1 MNNLKKIGLS
11 ALAGSLA
18 AISAN
23 AVELSVTGKTEL
35 TYVTKDKGHTGNPF
49 GMGNGITFSGSGDMN
64 GMTAT
69 YTAVL
74 GDGAQ
79 ANSNNSETFASSSL
93 MIDMGDMGTVGF
105 DQGVGEFGVGTI
117 DDKTPYAYEEQW
129 TNLGTS
135 NGLRAA
141 GGTNVIGYKNS
152 YAGYNVTL
160 ELDPGHTGNS
170 SVGSTGDGG
179 ATGAG
184 TTDAGYNF
192 AITSS
197 PATGF
202 NAGAGYGTESNG
214 AVNSKD
220 ASFLTG
226 YVTYAI
232 GGATLGF
239 QMSDASGGATGAV
252 GNQVMIAGVSYSV
265 NENLAVSFSKMEN
278 EYANGTSLTAASG
291 SVANAVIGK
300 DTTEDTTGIGAS
312 YTMGS
317 AAVRV
322 LASQGTSI
330 GGTAGNDED
339 HVEVS
344 LMLAF

>member
-23 AVELSVTGKTEL
+23 AVELAVSGKTEV
-35 TYVTKDKGHTGNPF
+35 TYVTKDSGSLGNPL
-49 GMGNGITFSGSGDMN
+49 GMGNAITFSGSGDVN

-79 ANSNNSETFASSSL
+79 ANSNTSETFASSSL
-93 MIDMGDMGTVGF
+93 MLDMGDMGTIGF

-141 GGTNVIGYKNS
+141 GGTNVIGYKNT
-152 YAGYNVTL
+152 YMGYTLSL
-160 ELDPGHTGNS
+160 ELDKGHTNNS
-170 SVGSTGDGG
+170 TAGSTGDGG

-184 TTDAGYNF
+184 TTDSGYNW
-192 AITSS
+192 ALTGS
-197 PATGF
+197 PSAGL
-202 NAGAGYGTESNG
+202 NVGVGAGSEKATNDG
-214 AVNSKD
+214 ASSKD
-220 ASFLTG
+220 ASFSTG
-226 YVTYAI
+226 FVTYALA
-232 GGATLGF
+232 GATVGL
-239 QMSDASGGATGAV
+239 QMSDASGGAKGAI
-252 GNQVMIAGVSYSV
+252 GNKVLIAGVSYSV

-278 EYANGTSLTAASG
+278 EYANGNTLRST
-291 SVANAVIGK
+291 VNAPKADVV
-300 DTTEDTTGIGAS
+300 EDTTGIGAS

-322 LASQGTSI
+322 LASQGENI
-330 GGTAGNDED
+330 GGTQGNNTD
-339 HVEVS
+339 HIEVS